1 MSKKATNLTAEQIKN
16 IDSYKNDITHIE
28 GTINAVR
35 RLPGMYIGAINE
47 HGLLTM
53 FREIFQ
59 NAVDQLLYDKSPCN
73 FISVLFDERTYK
85 FIVGDNGLGIPFQSI
100 VDIYTLSHTGKNL
113 KEKQLGEYSAG
124 IGFLGSEN
132 GTDFKNT
139 FKAACHSHLLVELR
153 ALCKIG

>member
-85 FIVGDNGLGIPFQSI
+85 FIVGDNGLGS
-100 VDIYTLSHTGKNL
+100 VS
-113 KEKQLGEYSAG
+113 EYRRYLYLISYW
-124 IGFLGSEN
+124 
-132 GTDFKNT
+132 
-139 FKAACHSHLLVELR
+139 
-153 ALCKIG
+153 